1 MSISE
6 FINKLKSD
14 PKSISFQETIAVIDE
29 NYSFTTSTFSNGNQ
43 LNKAGENNGSCKIFA
58 FAKLNRLDK
67 LQTLSCF
74 GSYYY
79 QDVLQNPEG
88 IDHQNIRNFMEFGW
102 DGIRFEDEVL
112 IENSVQ

>member
-1 MSISE
+1 MNVCE
-6 FINKLKSD
+6 FIYKLKSD
-14 PKSISFQETIAVIDE
+14 VKSISFQETIAVIDE
-29 NYSFTTSTFSNGNQ
+29 NYSFTPTAFSNGNQ

-58 FAKLNRLDK
+58 FAKLNRLDQM
-67 LQTLSCF
+67 QTLSCF

-102 DGIRFEDEVL
+102 DGIRFDNEAL
-112 IENSVQ
+112 IKNGVQ